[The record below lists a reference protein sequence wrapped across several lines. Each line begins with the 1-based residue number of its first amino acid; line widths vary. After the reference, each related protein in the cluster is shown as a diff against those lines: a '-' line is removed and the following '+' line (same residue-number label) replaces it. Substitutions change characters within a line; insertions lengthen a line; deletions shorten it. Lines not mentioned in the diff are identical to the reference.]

1 MDLSDVDLIY
11 KYYSPCEHTI
21 RQALGK
27 ICQHRN
33 DLLISFIDVVDTG
46 YLKDQSKTTII
57 TDQLINRDLYPGKDI
72 LKLPDS
78 IFGIYYITTPLEN
91 QQINLDFNLFINRA
105 DINRMFWFYKIVE
118 LDWLES
124 GAVSYIG
131 STAKSTHPD
140 LTSVEFLDL
149 LYQKYFF
156 PNYQPQH
163 DFASKCVP
171 YQNFQDTGD
180 LRKIMMQTKLSI
192 VIETYHERTDAISF
206 SEKIF
211 RALQVPRPW
220 ALIGATGSV
229 SRLRSMGF
237 DVFDDYVDHSY
248 DSYPSDQ
255 DVTKQTAHIINEIAR
270 FKKIKITQG
279 ILDDWYRI
287 YKNNLG
293 VLASWHQSWQDDFK
307 QFISDISNGRS

>member
-1 MDLSDVDLIY
+1 MNLSGVDLIN

-21 RQALGK
+21 RQALEK
-27 ICQHRN
+27 ICKHRH
-33 DLLISFIDVVDTG
+33 DLLISFIDVVDQAC
-46 YLKDQSKTTII
+46 LKDQSNNTII
-57 TDQLINRDLYPGKDI
+57 TDQLINRDLYPDKNI

-78 IFGIYYITTPLEN
+78 IFGIYYVPTPLEN
-91 QQINLDFNLFINRA
+91 QQISLDFNLFINRA

-131 STAKSTHPD
+131 STARSTHPD

-156 PNYQPQH
+156 PNYQHQH
-163 DFASKCVP
+163 DFARKCVP

-220 ALIGATGSV
+220 ALIAATGSV

-248 DSYPSDQ
+248 DSWPSDQ
-255 DVTKQTAHIINEIAR
+255 DVTKQTDHIINEIAR
-270 FKKIKITQG
+270 FKQLKITQD

-287 YKNNLG
+287 YQNNLA
-293 VLASWHQSWQDDFK
+293 VLASWHQSWRDDFK
-307 QFISDISNGRS
+307 QFISGISNG